1 MTSFTRNA
9 DYLWLTGDPLVR
21 RGYADALGSRPF
33 RADSQWARAESVAY
47 EAGFELGHCLREMFC
62 DHISGPYGVDKICAT
77 LRRVVTEARREEA
90 S

>member
-33 RADSQWARAESVAY
+33 RADSQWARAETVAY
-47 EAGFELGHCLREMFC
+47 EAGFELGHCLREMYF
-62 DHISGPYGVDKICAT
+62 DHLSGPYGVEKICAV
-77 LRRVVTEARREEA
+77 LRRVVTEARTEVA
-90 S
+90 